1 MRICSILVEK
11 SVGHFLA
18 HSLHETTFNIQISE
32 SGESK
37 THIHSH
43 SLLLV
48 HSRSVII
55 AKWVMGIIIF
65 LMVLGYGILQYYFSS
80 KMINKR
86 VNDKVKKRIMTI
98 PSSYYDVSLQETS
111 CSICLTDFCKGEK
124 VSVLPCA
131 HVFHYQCIV
140 PWLGKQS
147 KVCPVCRLP
156 FYRGKD
162 LVELARLGDV

>member
-11 SVGHFLA
+11 NVGHALA
-18 HSLHETTFNIQISE
+18 HSLHETNFDIRISE

-37 THIHSH
+37 WRIYSLL
-43 SLLLV
+43 LLLV
-48 HSRSVII
+48 HSRTIII
-55 AKWVMGIIIF
+55 AKWVMGIIVF
-65 LMVLGYGILQYYFSS
+65 LMVLGYGMVQYHFSS

-86 VNDKVKKRIMTI
+86 VNEKVKRRIMTI
-98 PSSYYDVSLQETS
+98 PSSYYDVSIKETL
-111 CSICLTDFCKGEK
+111 CSICLAEFCKGEK
-124 VSVLPCA
+124 VSMLPCG

-162 LVELARLGDV
+162 LVELTRLGDV